1 MIAIEK
7 LAEIVGGENVSNDG
21 ATLTSYSKDLSFVN
35 TTRPACVVRPQS
47 AAQVKQLVTAAS
59 ASGTPLVPVSSGPPH
74 FRGDTVPS
82 AGGAVVVD
90 LSGMKKI
97 INVDRPRRVAMV
109 EPGVTFGELIP
120 AAAKQGIRLNLPLA
134 PRATKS
140 VVGSLLDREP
150 VVMPKYQWDISDP
163 LACTEVI
170 FGTGDDFRTG
180 QAAGPG
186 TIEEQW
192 AVGGMQKAPY
202 GPHVPSWHRLVQGAQ
217 GSIGIVTWASLRC
230 ELLPSLEK
238 PFVVGASRL
247 EPLLEMAGWLIRL
260 RTVNECF
267 VLSSTDLAA
276 LFAEEWPADYGRL
289 KAELPAWILFYVVAG
304 YEFFPEERVAT
315 YLDEI
320 GTVTMRLGLAPG
332 GSVAGLS
339 ARDIMKTVQRPSQEP
354 YWKLR
359 PKGSCEDVFFLT
371 TQERIPG
378 LVEIVQGVAAS
389 AGYPATDLGVY
400 VQPIVQGTSYHVEF
414 NLFYDPANAVEAE
427 RVRTL
432 SRAATKALLDTG
444 AFFSRPHGESARM
457 IMNRDGASVEMLK
470 KLKEIFDPNNI
481 MNPGK
486 LCF

>member
-1 MIAIEK
+1 
-7 LAEIVGGENVSNDG
+7 
-21 ATLTSYSKDLSFVN
+21 
-35 TTRPACVVRPQS
+35 
-47 AAQVKQLVTAAS
+47 
-59 ASGTPLVPVSSGPPH
+59 
-74 FRGDTVPS
+74 
-82 AGGAVVVD
+82 
-90 LSGMKKI
+90 
-97 INVDRPRRVAMV
+97 
-109 EPGVTFGELIP
+109 
-120 AAAKQGIRLNLPLA
+120 
-134 PRATKS
+134 
-140 VVGSLLDREP
+140 
-150 VVMPKYQWDISDP
+150 
-163 LACTEVI
+163 
-170 FGTGDDFRTG
+170 
-180 QAAGPG
+180 
-186 TIEEQW
+186 
-192 AVGGMQKAPY
+192 
-202 GPHVPSWHRLVQGAQ
+202 
-217 GSIGIVTWASLRC
+217 
-230 ELLPSLEK
+230 
-238 PFVVGASRL
+238 
-247 EPLLEMAGWLIRL
+247 
-260 RTVNECF
+260 VNECF
-267 VLSSTDLAA
+267 VLSSADLAA

-354 YWKLR
+354 YWKLP
-359 PKGSCEDVFFLT
+359 PKGSVEDVFFLT
-371 TQERIPG
+371 TQEKIPG

-432 SRAATKALLDTG
+432 SRAATKALLDAG

>member
-1 MIAIEK
+1 MIALEK
-7 LAEIVGGENVSNDG
+7 LIDIVGGANVSDDG
-21 ATLTSYSKDLSFVN
+21 AELASYSKDLSFVN
-35 TTRPACVVRPQS
+35 ATRPACVVRPQN
-47 AAQVKQLVTAAS
+47 AAQVKQLVVAAND
-59 ASGTPLVPVSSGPPH
+59 SGTPLVPVSSGPPH

-97 INVDRPRRVAMV
+97 INVDRLRRVAMV

-120 AAAKQGIRLNLPLA
+120 AAETQGIRLNLPLA
-134 PRATKS
+134 PRASKS

-150 VVMPKYQWDISDP
+150 VVMPKYQWDIADP
-163 LACTEVI
+163 LACIEVI

-217 GSIGIVTWASLRC
+217 GTMGIVTWSSLRC
-230 ELLPSLEK
+230 ELIPSLQR
-238 PFVVGASRL
+238 PFVVGSSRL

-260 RTVNECF
+260 RAVNECF

-276 LFAEEWPADYGRL
+276 LFAEDWPADYSRL
-289 KAELPAWILFYVVAG
+289 KADLPAWILFYVVAG

-320 GTVTMRLGLAPG
+320 TAITMRLGLSP
-332 GSVAGLS
+332 AGAIAGIC
-339 ARDIMKTVQRPSQEP
+339 ARDILKTVQRPSQEP

-378 LVEIVQGVAAS
+378 LVDIVQGVAAS

-400 VQPIVQGTSYHVEF
+400 VQPIVQGTSCHVEF
-414 NLFYDPANAVEAE
+414 NLFYDPANSGEAE
-427 RVRTL
+427 RVRHL
-432 SRAATKALLDTG
+432 SRAATMALLDAG
-444 AFFSRPHGESARM
+444 AFFSRPHGDNARM

-470 KLKEIFDPNNI
+470 NLRQIFDPNNV